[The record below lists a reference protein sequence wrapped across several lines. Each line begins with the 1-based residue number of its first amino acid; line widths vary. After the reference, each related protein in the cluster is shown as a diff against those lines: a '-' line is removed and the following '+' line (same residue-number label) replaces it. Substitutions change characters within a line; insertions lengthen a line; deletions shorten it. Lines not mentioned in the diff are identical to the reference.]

1 MKKRTTITEQARE
14 QIAVA
19 YKKVQSKI
27 SKLAPHPFGHAYLWG
42 TVEVTLKN
50 GNSRYYKACL
60 GGICTA
66 DLEKAVELA
75 NSVDKVSNV
84 YYNLD

>member
-1 MKKRTTITEQARE
+1 MKKRTTIADQARE

-19 YKKVQSKI
+19 YKKVEAKT
-27 SKLAPHPFGHAYLWG
+27 SKLPPHPFGHAFLWG

-50 GNSRYYKACL
+50 GNSRFYKTCL
-60 GGICTA
+60 GIVCTA